1 MNKEK
6 ITHHGKQ
13 HELEKEVVGVW
24 GFGVECMATAT
35 LTIDNPLPFHA
46 YLENIEGHYI
56 KGVASWQEA
65 HEELIDLVQAML
77 EELASSEYGSRY
89 DDEIDLLLAR
99 ITDNYSDGTFIAIE
113 AGYYVREQRIKVD
126 VFGSR
131 RAEMWVVQDE
141 GLADKIHLKELQF
154 PR

>member
-6 ITHHGKQ
+6 ITLLGKQ

-24 GFGVECMATAT
+24 GFGVECMATSK

-77 EELASSEYGSRY
+77 EELREVAEDSSYEQKGGEQSYKAYIVEVYGDGIEIHYSCSQEQGEEVELTVFSSA
-89 DDEIDLLLAR
+89 EIDEYLL
-99 ITDNYSDGTFIAIE
+99 SDE
-113 AGYYVREQRIKVD
+113 ALLD
-126 VFGSR
+126 
-131 RAEMWVVQDE
+131 
-141 GLADKIHLKELQF
+141 LNHL
-154 PR
+154 R

>member
-77 EELASSEYGSRY
+77 EELRLVAEDSSYEQKGVEQSYKAYIVEVYGDGIEIHYSCSQEKGEEVELSIFSSA
-89 DDEIDLLLAR
+89 EIDEYLL
-99 ITDNYSDGTFIAIE
+99 SDE
-113 AGYYVREQRIKVD
+113 ALLD
-126 VFGSR
+126 
-131 RAEMWVVQDE
+131 
-141 GLADKIHLKELQF
+141 LNHL
-154 PR
+154 RG

>member
-77 EELASSEYGSRY
+77 EELRGVAEDSSYEQKGVEQSYKAYIVEVYGDGIEIHYSCSQEQGEEIELSVFSSADIEEYLLS
-89 DDEIDLLLAR
+89 DEALLDL
-99 ITDNYSDGTFIAIE
+99 N
-113 AGYYVREQRIKVD
+113 
-126 VFGSR
+126 
-131 RAEMWVVQDE
+131 
-141 GLADKIHLKELQF
+141 HL
-154 PR
+154 R